1 MTKKLVSI
9 VIPVY
14 NGKDFIRN
22 CLEGLFKNTVYPR
35 YEVIVVDDASTDGSI
50 EVLQE
55 FEKQKKIR
63 IVRNDENLGFAKTCN
78 LGASVANGEYLVFL
92 NMDTFPLSGWLSEM
106 VSTLD
111 KNKEIGACGGKW
123 LYPGIDRVQHA
134 GIVFASARNMILPEH
149 IYRYAPSS
157 LPAVNKEREFQAISC
172 AASAVRKDVFFEC
185 NGFDE
190 RFLNSFEDIDLWLR
204 IGEKGYKIYYCP
216 KSVVIHHESVAKNR
230 TIYDSR
236 NERLFLEKWGAKI
249 QADDYKYYIED
260 GYDIELIH
268 KIEEEV
274 GIDLVFLGVN
284 KEDDL
289 KVGKRNLSVSAF
301 KEQILKNATL
311 MVERFLKVRPGNNI
325 FLARSFLSLA
335 NILSLQGKFKEA
347 EEMLNKALSLSLSDK
362 GLTVS
367 ICYTMGSNYERQ
379 RRLDEAIERF
389 NYVINNESLSIKF
402 KGGSHFHLGCIYKE
416 LGERKKAEHHFKECL
431 EIIPDHKKARKLLN
445 SSRLIEIE

>member
-260 GYDIELIH
+260 GYNSELIS
-268 KIEEEV
+268 KLKDELEELVFMGVEKEEDLKDKKSRDFSIEEYEERV
-274 GIDLVFLGVN
+274 WKNFIGVS
-284 KEDDL
+284 KKLL
-289 KVGKRNLSVSAF
+289 KVKPTNNV
-301 KEQILKNATL
+301 LKNRIRYGLGSTYEKTGSLNRAIDEFR
-311 MVERFLKVRPGNNI
+311 MVLE
-325 FLARSFLSLA
+325 LAKSINGEKRLA
-335 NILSLQGKFKEA
+335 
-347 EEMLNKALSLSLSDK
+347 
-362 GLTVS
+362 
-367 ICYTMGSNYERQ
+367 
-379 RRLDEAIERF
+379 
-389 NYVINNESLSIKF
+389 
-402 KGGSHFHLGCIYKE
+402 GGVHFHLGTAYKRQGKTE
-416 LGERKKAEHHFKECL
+416 EAKEEFKNCL
-431 EIIPDHKKARKLLN
+431 RLIPDHKKAMENLK
-445 SSRLIEIE
+445 